1 MTSRIARRGTGL
13 WAAVPRA
20 LGVLAL
26 LGAVLAAACSD
37 PNHTAA
43 AAPAVPVTVAR
54 VERQAVPYEIDAT
67 GTVEPLQ
74 SVAVSSQVGGILT
87 RVAFKEGD
95 VVQRGQLLFQID
107 PRPYEAA
114 LRQTEGVLARDRAQ
128 LATAEQD
135 VKRYEELVKKDYVTP
150 QQFEQTKTTAT
161 SLQATV
167 NADEGAVESAR
178 LNLEYA
184 TIRAPITGRA
194 GALLVKEGNVVRANG
209 QTLVIINQIR
219 PILVRFA
226 VPASNLPR
234 IQKYR
239 SDTLPIHAQPV
250 AGGGV
255 TSAGTFSFLDNAV
268 DTTTGT
274 ILLKGQ
280 FPNPDAALWPGEFVN
295 VALQLYMQ
303 PDAVVAPAPAIVQ
316 SQQGTYVFVVNPNGT
331 AAMRDVTVSR
341 TIGNLAVIE
350 KGLAPGDVVV
360 TDGQIRLTT
369 GTKVQIKS
377 EAGGDQPKGQ

>member
-1 MTSRIARRGTGL
+1 
-13 WAAVPRA
+13 
-20 LGVLAL
+20 
-26 LGAVLAAACSD
+26 
-37 PNHTAA
+37 
-43 AAPAVPVTVAR
+43 
-54 VERQAVPYEIDAT
+54 
-67 GTVEPLQ
+67 
-74 SVAVSSQVGGILT
+74 VAVSSQVGGVLT
-87 RVAFKEGD
+87 RVAFNEGD

-114 LRQTEGVLARDRAQ
+114 LRQAQGTLARDRAQ
-128 LATAEQD
+128 LANAEQD

-150 QQFEQTKTTAT
+150 QQFAQTKTTAAA
-161 SLQATV
+161 LQATV
-167 NADEGAVESAR
+167 NADQGAVESAR

-209 QTLVIINQIR
+209 QTLVVINQIR

-280 FPNPDAALWPGEFVN
+280 FPNTDAALWPGEFVN
-295 VALQLYMQ
+295 VALQLYVQ
-303 PDAVVAPAPAIVQ
+303 PDAVVAPAPAVVQ
-316 SQQGTYVFVVNPNGT
+316 SQQGSYVFVVNPNGT

-360 TDGQIRLTT
+360 TDGQIRLTN

-377 EAGGDQPKGQ
+377 ETGGDQPRGE

>member
-1 MTSRIARRGTGL
+1 MMDRIARRGTGRT
-13 WAAVPRA
+13 AAVPRVLRTVA
-20 LGVLAL
+20 LFA
-26 LGAVLAAACSD
+26 AVVAAACSD
-37 PNHTAA
+37 PSHGGAP
-43 AAPAVPVTVAR
+43 PAVPVRVAR

-74 SVAVSSQVGGILT
+74 TVAVTAQVGGVLT

-95 VVQRGQLLFQID
+95 VVQRGQVLFQID

-114 LRQTEGVLARDRAQ
+114 LRQAQGVLARDRAQ
-128 LATAEQD
+128 LANARQD
-135 VKRYEELVKKDYVTP
+135 VKRYEELVRKDYVTP
-150 QQFEQTKTTAT
+150 QQYEQMKTNAA
-161 SLQATV
+161 SLEATV
-167 NADEGAVESAR
+167 SADQGAVESAR

-194 GALLVKEGNVVRANG
+194 GALLVKEGNVVRTSG
-209 QTLVIINQIR
+209 QTLVVINQIQ

-234 IQKYR
+234 VQKYR
-239 SDTLPIHAQPV
+239 NDTLPIHAQPV

-255 TSAGTFSFLDNAV
+255 TSAGTLTFLDNAV

-274 ILLKGQ
+274 ILLKGL
-280 FPNPDAALWPGEFVN
+280 FPNADAALWPGEFVN
-295 VALQLYMQ
+295 VALQLYVE
-303 PDAVVAPAPAIVQ
+303 PNAIVAPAPAVVQ
-316 SQQGTYVFVVNPNGT
+316 SQQGSYVFVVDPNGT

-341 TIGNLAVIE
+341 TLGSIAVIE
-350 KGLAPGDVVV
+350 KGLSPGEMVV
-360 TDGQIRLTT
+360 TDGQIRLTN

-377 EAGGDQPKGQ
+377 ETGGDQPRGE